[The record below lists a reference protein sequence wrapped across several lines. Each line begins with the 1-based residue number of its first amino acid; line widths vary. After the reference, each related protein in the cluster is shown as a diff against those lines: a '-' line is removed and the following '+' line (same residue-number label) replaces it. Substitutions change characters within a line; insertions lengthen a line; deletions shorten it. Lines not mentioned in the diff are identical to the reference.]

1 MSAFWETEA
10 VREEGGQRQRQRLD
24 WQLPRGVVLW
34 RCWETRTSRDVG
46 KLQQSASLA
55 LTCVICVWVT
65 WVAWVESK
73 KWVQISCGRSWCK
86 ELLSE
91 QKKLQIS
98 HMSRHLA
105 LAATLKLLPF
115 LRTQVGSITR
125 HINIIK
131 IIQLLRSKKD
141 ALNQFWGSWNLTTS
155 INFLSAP

>member
-1 MSAFWETEA
+1 MFEL
-10 VREEGGQRQRQRLD
+10 RELHEWKAKSGCRSL
-24 WQLPRGVVLW
+24 VAEV
-34 RCWETRTSRDVG
+34 DV
-46 KLQQSASLA
+46 KSS
-55 LTCVICVWVT
+55 CR
-65 WVAWVESK
+65 SK
-73 KWVQISCGRSWCK
+73 
-86 ELLSE
+86 
-91 QKKLQIS
+91 KKLQIS

-155 INFLSAP
+155 LNFLSAP